1 MQKRDSSLDSGQ
13 HPYHIFP
20 LSSAIGTL
28 TPFLVLSHPMG
39 HCSTLLQKSRN
50 QRLPG
55 IADSWLPDS
64 HTHPDSYPDLPT
76 LTSTHAHTLTLIHT
90 QTFSPSVEQR
100 VPSCVR
106 GKENSD
112 NRMSSVSG

>member
-39 HCSTLLQKSRN
+39 RCSTLLQKSRN
-50 QRLPG
+50 QRLLG

-76 LTSTHAHTLTLIHT
+76 LTSTHAHTLTLIPTHSDI
-90 QTFSPSVEQR
+90 FSLCGTESAILCQGQREQ
-100 VPSCVR
+100 
-106 GKENSD
+106 
-112 NRMSSVSG
+112 